1 MISQLFKACQLLE
14 LSTRISKKCSQS
26 FSAAGAASI
35 LFSLIQSCNRSAPHQ
50 EILRYALVILLHVAR
65 HEELAPVVASAEHST
80 EVVIHLMQMFRDKGQ
95 IFCLS
100 CELLCRLVVASE
112 NTKCECNSTTSRKC
126 LEGILHIIE
135 TKHRLQSRVS
145 AVVAKNKT
153 FVDNACVSPKG
164 KPKYLASEEPVNC
177 VRHLMGLLVDNNE
190 SEQ

>member
-1 MISQLFKACQLLE
+1 M
-14 LSTRISKKCSQS
+14 
-26 FSAAGAASI
+26 
-35 LFSLIQSCNRSAPHQ
+35 
-50 EILRYALVILLHVAR
+50 
-65 HEELAPVVASAEHST
+65 
-80 EVVIHLMQMFRDKGQ
+80 
-95 IFCLS
+95 
-100 CELLCRLVVASE
+100 ASE